1 MLLLRDGS
9 VKLFI
14 NGPPAGIEAAI
25 SDHFIMLFRDML
37 YKALN
42 KVHNRKSFFHILVIF
57 VSVVMKGYKVTVI
70 VVNSGGGND
79 RASKIT
85 ADIFENGL
93 RVTFI
98 RLGINIKAV
107 FMFPVTAGLDR
118 FKGGPEAHFHFI
130 KKSGTESIAEE
141 VVIKMFDITPK
152 AVIAVAAFGN
162 ETVDMRVPF
171 EVSAKGM

>member
-1 MLLLRDGS
+1 MIKTSVERVLLLRDGS

-70 VVNSGGGND
+70 VVNSGGWQ
-79 RASKIT
+79 
-85 ADIFENGL
+85 
-93 RVTFI
+93 
-98 RLGINIKAV
+98 
-107 FMFPVTAGLDR
+107 
-118 FKGGPEAHFHFI
+118 
-130 KKSGTESIAEE
+130 
-141 VVIKMFDITPK
+141 
-152 AVIAVAAFGN
+152 
-162 ETVDMRVPF
+162 
-171 EVSAKGM
+171 

>member
-1 MLLLRDGS
+1 M
-9 VKLFI
+9 KLFI

-98 RLGINIKAV
+98 RLGVNIKAV

-118 FKGGPEAHFHFI
+118 FKGGSEAHFHFI